1 MFIKGGMDKE
11 NVIYVHIYICTY
23 IYIYIYTCYMHTYIH
38 TMVYYAVL
46 KEKVVLPF
54 MTTWMDLESIK

>member
-1 MFIKGGMDKE
+1 MDKE
-11 NVIYVHIYICTY
+11 NVIYVHIYIY
-23 IYIYIYTCYMHTYIH
+23 VYMLYACTYIH